1 MTLKNVLYVF
11 LCASLFLLLPA
22 KLSGQEQLSYKLTEG
37 EVFKIKQKA
46 EQLIVQELE
55 GTKHELTND
64 LEALFTFTV
73 TDKTEDGFQLR
84 LTFNDFGMK
93 STSSIQGELI
103 NVRASQ
109 PVEGDLMSQM
119 FSGLLDYELLMVMRQ
134 DGKIIEVKGGDK
146 LVEKMVAAANIEDE
160 FTQNLM
166 KKSLEKEFSSNGL
179 AKSFEQMTYFY
190 PNNEVKV
197 GSTWETQ
204 FEGKMLAENTW
215 KLEKYGAESASISGT
230 ASIVLKTEESGTIM
244 SLEGTQE
251 SSIETELPNGFIKTI
266 NTTSFAEGISIMA
279 NLKDVEIPTS
289 IKSNITYEIIE

>member
-1 MTLKNVLYVF
+1 MSLKNLFYAF
-11 LCASLFLLLPA
+11 LCVSLFLVFPEKA
-22 KLSGQEQLSYKLTEG
+22 TGQELLAYKLTKG

-46 EQLIVQELE
+46 EQLILQELE
-55 GTKHELTND
+55 GTKHEMTND
-64 LEALFTFTV
+64 LDALFTFTV
-73 TDKTEDGFQLR
+73 EEESAEGFQLK
-84 LTFNDFGMK
+84 LTFDDFGMK

-109 PVEGDLMSQM
+109 PVDGDLMSQM
-119 FSGLLDYELLMVMRQ
+119 FSGLLDYELTMLMRK

-166 KKSLEKEFSSNGL
+166 KKSLEKEFSSDGL

-190 PNNEVKV
+190 PNNTVEV
-197 GSTWETQ
+197 GGTWETQ
-204 FEGKMLAENTW
+204 FDGKMLAENTW
-215 KLEKYGAESASISGT
+215 KLEKYDTESASISGNS
-230 ASIVLKTEESGTIM
+230 SIVLKTEESGTVM

-251 SSIETELPNGFIKTI
+251 SSIETTLPNGFVKTI
-266 NTTSFAEGISIMA
+266 KTTSFAEGISIMA